1 MDNLLNTALDQ
12 GKQFFNNQQKTTKK
26 ENFADCQKPKKNS
39 SNNVVEGFQ
48 DDITNNR
55 LFASQRNRSD
65 KDELA
70 KLQAQY
76 DELTVQYNNAQK
88 AMLGDKGIVNN
99 YVTSQTTP
107 NPYAGK
113 TVKLNGDNTYGY
125 VTQSGVYKWY
135 KDQKTI
141 NDTAGKNGCP
151 PIKDYISIDITTD
164 NYKTPGSMINST
176 PPLLVG
182 GAMQSGQSC
191 GYEGTNVY
199 VTQSKPA
206 SPTYSGCYR
215 DTANNPAMILQNDGK
230 VFTYDTCMQRAID
243 TSTKYFATQNYDST
257 SGLANCYIS
266 NDYAKTT
273 IYDSADVF
281 TEIKLW
287 SFGADGNKNS
297 TMKLSN
303 NGNIYIYNDINIVK
317 KLSLGPPECNVVPKV
332 ITASWGANVNSA
344 NVGNLT
350 TIAKALN
357 ANKESIFSFSIP
369 LDFVN
374 PARGIP
380 KTFDLS
386 YKCGTS
392 GAAKSIS
399 KKHATKANVFTLDC
413 SDANVKDCLC
423 YLRLRDGGKVTLN
436 KGASPSDDFQASDI
450 IYRGSKYDATN
461 EATKL
466 AWKDYDVTKSTK
478 NTIFMNKYDNTR
490 KTNKNWIPSN
500 SGLSPG
506 EWFASNDGLLI
517 MQMRTDGFLHL
528 FTFSEEPGCTKV
540 AGSENSKLFYGNNLT
555 NAVYGFEKVENNK
568 NVGNIAYIDDN
579 SGLRNYLSDM
589 IGFGDSYTS
598 YSDYNISGN
607 NISSVQNPIDYSG
620 LQLTKEEAEAKCK
633 AECDKRSK
641 SAGYVFDSENKKCW
655 IKNEKI
661 NIATIKTPKKN
672 YTVNLKKP
680 TVKNNASCSK
690 TLVPIFSELWDN
702 FVEGKDM
709 VPQDTCGLGSAATNQ
724 QEKLT
729 ELKKR
734 MQDLSTQIV
743 KKMNSLEN
751 ENVYINTNMKKSKD
765 KYNKDITDYIDI
777 LKDTLKFGED
787 SDNTL
792 NSMLNDSDL
801 VVLQENYKYL
811 FWSIFAVSILI
822 VTLSNVNKS

>member
-1 MDNLLNTALDQ
+1 MDNLLNTALNQ

-26 ENFADCQKPKKNS
+26 ENFHKKPKNS
-39 SNNVVEGFQ
+39 ANNIVEGFL
-48 DDITNNR
+48 DDSANNR

-65 KDELA
+65 KDDLA

-88 AMLGDKGIVNN
+88 AMVGNDGAVNN
-99 YVTSQTTP
+99 FVTSQTTP

-135 KDQKTI
+135 KDQQTM

-164 NYKTPGSMINST
+164 NYKTPGSIINST

-206 SPTYSGCYR
+206 NPTYSGCYR
-215 DTANNPAMILQNDGK
+215 DTANNPAMTMQNDGK
-230 VFTYDTCMQRAID
+230 VFNYDTCMQRAID

-257 SGLANCYIS
+257 TGLANCYIS
-266 NDYAKTT
+266 NDFTKLTA
-273 IYDSADVF
+273 YDSADVF
-281 TEIKLW
+281 TENKLW
-287 SFGADGNKNS
+287 SFGAAGSNS

-303 NGNIYIYNDINIVK
+303 NGNIYIYNDSNIVK
-317 KLSLGPPECNVVPKV
+317 KLTIGPPECNIVPK
-332 ITASWGANVNSA
+332 IISASWGANVDSA

-350 TIAKALN
+350 DIVKALN
-357 ANKESIFSFSIP
+357 TNKESIFSFSIP
-369 LDFVN
+369 LNFAD
-374 PARGIP
+374 PSP
-380 KTFDLS
+380 TKEKTFDLS
-386 YKCGTS
+386 YKCDTS
-392 GAAKSIS
+392 GAAKTITQTN
-399 KKHATKANVFTLDC
+399 ATKANVFTVDC
-413 SDANVKDCLC
+413 SKENAVDCLC
-423 YLRLRDGGKVTLN
+423 YLRLSDGGKVTLN
-436 KGASPSDDFQASDI
+436 KGAAPTDDPVFIYKGSSYDSSDDA
-450 IYRGSKYDATN
+450 K
-461 EATKL
+461 KL
-466 AWKDYDVTKSTK
+466 AWKDYDVSKSSK
-478 NTIFMNKYDNTR
+478 NKNFMNKYDGVR

-500 SGLSPG
+500 SGLSVG

-517 MQMRTDGFLHL
+517 MQMRADGFLHL
-528 FTFSEEPGCTKV
+528 FTFTEEQGCTKV
-540 AGSENSKLFYGNNLT
+540 AGSGNTDLFYGNKLT
-555 NAVYGFEKVENNK
+555 NAVYGFDKVQNNK
-568 NVGNIAYIDDN
+568 NVGSIAYIDDN

-598 YSDYNISGN
+598 YSDYTISGN
-607 NISSVQNPIDYSG
+607 DIASVQNPIDYSG
-620 LQLTKEEAEAKCK
+620 LQITKEEAEAKCK
-633 AECDKRSK
+633 AECDKRSN

-655 IKNEKI
+655 IKNNKI
-661 NIATIKTPKKN
+661 NVATVKTPKKN

-690 TLVPIFSELWDN
+690 TLVPIFSELWDHYI
-702 FVEGKDM
+702 EGKDM
-709 VPQDTCGLGSAATNQ
+709 VPEDTCGLASATTNQ
-724 QEKLT
+724 QEKLK

-743 KKMNSLEN
+743 KKMNALEN
-751 ENVYINTNMKKSKD
+751 ENVYIDSKMKKSKD
-765 KYNKDITDYIDI
+765 KYNKDITDYVDI

-822 VTLSNVNKS
+822 ITLSNVNKS

>member
-1 MDNLLNTALDQ
+1 MDNIFNAALDQ

-26 ENFADCQKPKKNS
+26 ENFQPKAKN
-39 SNNVVEGFQ
+39 NTDNKLVEGFL
-48 DDITNNR
+48 DDVANNR
-55 LFASQRNRSD
+55 LFASQRNTSD
-65 KDELA
+65 KADLE

-88 AMLGDKGIVNN
+88 AMLGNTGAVNN

-135 KDQKTI
+135 KDQQTM

-151 PIKDYISIDITTD
+151 PVNGYISIDITTD
-164 NYKTPGSMINST
+164 SYKTPGSIINST

-206 SPTYSGCYR
+206 KPAYSGCYR
-215 DTANNPAMILQNDGK
+215 DTANNPAMKLQNDGK

-266 NDYAKTT
+266 NDYAKITAN
-273 IYDSADVF
+273 DSADVF
-281 TEIKLW
+281 TENKLW
-287 SFGADGNKNS
+287 SFGYTGTNS

-303 NGNIYIYNDINIVK
+303 NGNIYIYNDSNIMN
-317 KLSLGPPECNVVPKV
+317 KLSIGPSDCNVVPNV
-332 ITASWGANVNSA
+332 ISASWGANVDSA

-350 TIAKALN
+350 DAVKALN
-357 ANKESIFSFSIP
+357 KNKESIFTLSIP
-369 LDFVN
+369 LDFAD
-374 PARGIP
+374 PAP
-380 KTFDLS
+380 TKEKTFDLS
-386 YKCGTS
+386 YKCGTGGS
-392 GAAKSIS
+392 AKSIS
-399 KKHATKANVFTLDC
+399 KTAATKANVFTLDC

-423 YLRLRDGGKVTLN
+423 HLILDDGGKVTLN
-436 KGASPSDDFQASDI
+436 KGASPSNQPDV
-450 IYRGSKYDATN
+450 IYRGSSYDGSDDAK
-461 EATKL
+461 KL
-466 AWKDYDVTKSTK
+466 AWKDYDVTKSSK
-478 NTIFMNKYDNTR
+478 NILFMNKYDNLR

-500 SGLSPG
+500 SGLSAG

-517 MQMRTDGFLHL
+517 MQMRANGFLHL

-540 AGSENSKLFYGNNLT
+540 AGSGDSVLFYGKNLT
-555 NAVYGFEKVENNK
+555 NAVYGFDKVENNK

-589 IGFGDSYTS
+589 IGFDNTYTS

-607 NISSVQNPIDYSG
+607 DIASAQNPIDYSA
-620 LQLTKEEAEAKCK
+620 LKITKEEAEAKCR
-633 AECDKRSK
+633 AECDKRSN
-641 SAGYVFDSENKKCW
+641 SAGYVFDSENQKCW
-655 IKNEKI
+655 IKNDKI
-661 NIATIKTPKKN
+661 NAATIKTPKQK

-680 TVKNNASCSK
+680 NVKNNASCSK
-690 TLVPIFSELWDN
+690 TIVPIFSELWDHYI
-702 FVEGKDM
+702 EGKDM
-709 VPQDTCGLGSAATNQ
+709 VPEDTCGLASATTSQ

-751 ENVYINTNMKKSKD
+751 ENVYINSKMKNTKN
-765 KYNKDITDYIDI
+765 KYNKDITDYIDT

-822 VTLSNVNKS
+822 VTLSNVNKN

>member
-1 MDNLLNTALDQ
+1 MDIFNTALDQ
-12 GKQFFNNQQKTTKK
+12 GNQFFNKQQKTTKK
-26 ENFADCQKPKKNS
+26 ENFHKKPKN
-39 SNNVVEGFQ
+39 NPTNVVEGFQ
-48 DDITNNR
+48 DDGINNR
-55 LFASQRNRSD
+55 LFASQKNNSD
-65 KDELA
+65 KEELA

-76 DELTVQYNNAQK
+76 DELTVQYNNEQK
-88 AMLGDKGIVNN
+88 AIYGDNGSLTE
-99 YVTSQTTP
+99 YVSSQTTP

-113 TVKLNGDNTYGY
+113 TVKLNGNNTYGY

-135 KDQKTI
+135 KDQQTM

-151 PIKDYISIDITTD
+151 GITGYTSIDITTD

-182 GAMQSGQSC
+182 GAMMSGQSC

-206 SPTYSGCYR
+206 KPTYSGCYK
-215 DTANNPAMILQNDGK
+215 DTANSPAMTLQNDGK

-257 SGLANCYIS
+257 SGLSNCYIS

-273 IYDSADVF
+273 IYDSADLF
-281 TEIKLW
+281 TENKLW
-287 SFGADGNKNS
+287 SFGATGSTNS

-317 KLSLGPPECNVVPKV
+317 KLALGPPECNVVPNV
-332 ITASWGANVNSA
+332 ISASWGANVDSA

-350 TIAKALN
+350 DAIKALN

-374 PARGIP
+374 PSQGME

-386 YKCGTS
+386 YKCGTN
-392 GAAKSIS
+392 GAAKTIT
-399 KKHATKANVFTLDC
+399 KTHATKANVFTLDC
-413 SDANVKDCLC
+413 SDANVKECLC

-436 KGASPSDDFQASDI
+436 KGASPSDNVDNLDNSSI
-450 IYRGSKYDATN
+450 IYRGSRYDATN
-461 EATKL
+461 EATNL

-478 NTIFMNKYDNTR
+478 NTFFMNKYDSTR

-500 SGLSPG
+500 SGLSVG

-517 MQMRTDGFLHL
+517 MQMRADGFLHL
-528 FTFSEEPGCTKV
+528 FTFSEEQGCTKV
-540 AGSENSKLFYGNNLT
+540 AGNNNADIFYGNKFT
-555 NAVYGFEKVENNK
+555 NAVYAFDKVENNK
-568 NVGNIAYIDDN
+568 NVGNVAYIDDN

-589 IGFGDSYTS
+589 ISYDNTYTR

-607 NISSVQNPIDYSG
+607 DIESVDNPIDYSSFK
-620 LQLTKEEAEAKCK
+620 LTNAEAEEKCK
-633 AECDKRSK
+633 SECNKQSN
-641 SAGYVFDSENKKCW
+641 SAGYVFDSDNQKCW
-655 IKNEKI
+655 IKNNKI
-661 NIATIKTPKKN
+661 NESTIKTPKKN
-672 YTVNLKKP
+672 YSVNLKKLN
-680 TVKNNASCSK
+680 VKNNASCSK
-690 TLVPIFSELWDN
+690 TIIPIFSELWDN
-702 FVEGKDM
+702 YVEGKDM
-709 VPQDTCGLGSAATNQ
+709 APQDTCGLASATSNQ
-724 QEKLT
+724 HEKLT

-734 MQDLSTQIV
+734 MKDLSTKIV

-751 ENVYINTNMKKSKD
+751 ENAYIHSKMKQTKD
-765 KYNKDITDYIDI
+765 KYNKGVADYMDT

-822 VTLSNVNKS
+822 VTLSNVNKN